1 LTSEIRHIPRFS
13 SHAFL
18 RTELSEEE
26 RLSLRVRPME
36 QRAAFSMCTRS
47 ANRSGSLLMTRRSGS
62 GLFPL
67 RRKRRNQ
74 KLNAKVTRR
83 SLNRNSSSFYCNR
96 SEFPHER
103 KRNPAS
109 RAEWM
114 VSIDITF
121 LFYEKHFARLVRCLS

>member
-1 LTSEIRHIPRFS
+1 MTAVKSFEAALTSQTSEDIPRFS

-26 RLSLRVRPME
+26 RQSLRVRPME

-67 RRKRRNQ
+67 RRKRDAQKIQ

-83 SLNRNSSSFYCNR
+83 SLNRSSSSFYCNR
-96 SEFPHER
+96 SEFPHEC

-109 RAEWM
+109 RAE
-114 VSIDITF
+114 
-121 LFYEKHFARLVRCLS
+121 